1 MHRVL
6 VAVDGSQPCERA
18 VAYLA
23 DLIRRGWPREVHVL
37 NVQPPILSGEV
48 RRFVTQDMIDTY
60 HREEGHKALEAAE
73 RKLNAAG
80 VVYVASIRVGHVAET
95 IAEYVRQQRCDAVL
109 MGTRG
114 LGSTG
119 SLVLGSVATKVV
131 HLVDVPVTLVK

>member
-1 MHRVL
+1 MHKVL
-6 VAVDGSQPCERA
+6 VAVDGSQPSERA
-18 VAYLA
+18 VEYLI
-23 DLIRRGWPREVHVL
+23 DLTGRGARSEVHLL
-37 NVQPPILSGEV
+37 NVQPQIPGEV

-80 VVYVASIRVGHVAET
+80 VAYVASVGVGHAGET
-95 IAEYVRQQRCDAVL
+95 IAEYVRQQHCNAVI

-119 SLVLGSVATKVV
+119 GLVLGSVATKVV
-131 HLVDVPVTLVK
+131 HLVNVPVTLVK